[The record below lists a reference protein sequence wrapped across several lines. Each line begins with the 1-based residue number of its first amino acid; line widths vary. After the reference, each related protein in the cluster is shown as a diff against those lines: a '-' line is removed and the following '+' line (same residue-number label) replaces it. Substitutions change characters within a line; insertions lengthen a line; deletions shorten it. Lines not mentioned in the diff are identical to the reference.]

1 MDCFAEAEHGC
12 VVKGEGTIHTTSA
25 AREDSDELGMA
36 LATGCELIRDI
47 KKDAQFEKAGLSIGQ
62 LGQVVADACAEQNAK
77 GFEQHELRLIQTLAT
92 NGPLIL
98 AQIKLE
104 EAEIIQIPNGQNA
117 KKKAKKLAEFDAYLN
132 NELAHGPLKDGL
144 NELLRAKEHLLPSD
158 LLAFLLNK
166 INTFGHNQEGIGGG
180 KMAET
185 SPEKVIAARPPPP
198 TTATTTTVHQRRTR
212 RAVKLIAA
220 FAFVITGLLARNMGM
235 IVLGYWP
242 ANVVVAH
249 IRYILKKKFL
259 HKSFKFTSFQMASL
273 TFKMVSL
280 VLLVLCIGVAIEQS
294 QTYMLGYGSVYGYGY
309 PYGGWYGKR
318 QAGFGPSAGGAGGN
332 GGTFGHAGGVNAY

>member
-92 NGPLIL
+92 N
-98 AQIKLE
+98 
-104 EAEIIQIPNGQNA
+104 
-117 KKKAKKLAEFDAYLN
+117 EFDAYLN

-180 KMAET
+180 KWPKHPPKSYCRPSSSSNNGDNDD
-185 SPEKVIAARPPPP
+185 SPP
-198 TTATTTTVHQRRTR
+198 ATD
-212 RAVKLIAA
+212 APCGEAYAA

-235 IVLGYWP
+235 IVLGYWLFFCWW
-242 ANVVVAH
+242 
-249 IRYILKKKFL
+249 ILGFL
-259 HKSFKFTSFQMASL
+259 F
-273 TFKMVSL
+273 

-318 QAGFGPSAGGAGGN
+318 QAGLAHLLEALVEMVALLVMPVA
-332 GGTFGHAGGVNAY
+332 